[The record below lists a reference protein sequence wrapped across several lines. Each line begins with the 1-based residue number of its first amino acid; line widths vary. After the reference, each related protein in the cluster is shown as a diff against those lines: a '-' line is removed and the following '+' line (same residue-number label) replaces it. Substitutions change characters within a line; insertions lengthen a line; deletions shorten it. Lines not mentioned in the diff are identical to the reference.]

1 MATKYPYSFS
11 PLNIGKVQIRNR
23 YALAPVGTGSMNGSR
38 GEYTDNTIEYYL
50 ERARGGFGLIVLGS
64 IIVDMEAQKPD
75 LINGPIPPAYAPSVW
90 RESACRLVERIH
102 DYGTKVFMQIG
113 FGHGRQKPGQKA
125 PSPIPRYADPNEI
138 CEPITVE
145 EIQTKIRYMV
155 KTAKMAKDA
164 GFDGVEVHA
173 MHWGYLLDQF
183 ALAICNFRDDEYG
196 GSLEN
201 RLRVH
206 REIVE
211 GIKAEC
217 GQDFPVSIRMGMKS
231 YIKGF
236 HKPSLFGD
244 EEAGRTI
251 EEACQIAE
259 LLESY
264 GYDMLDCNSG
274 IYDSFYYAV
283 APAYMDK
290 GYNIKL
296 AKELKKHVRIPVF
309 VAGKMNDPDMCEEA
323 IRSGE
328 IDGVALG
335 RAGLADGAYP
345 QKLMRG
351 RPDKIHPCIA
361 CGNCM
366 ASSFSKVSATCAVN
380 PVGMRPGQY
389 PLTRAVQPKKVL
401 VVGGGAGGMEAA
413 RAAATRGHQVTLVER
428 SDKLGGRL
436 FDAGRHTFKQDIRAL
451 AAWYEQELK
460 DLGVEVKLGCEM
472 TPEAIQA
479 SGADAVILSVGADAV
494 MPKRIPGIDHPKAV
508 CCTDVIDGKKAVGQ
522 KVAIIGAGLVGAEM
536 AYDMAKEEGKEVVL
550 VDGLDDIL
558 SNDPDGVPFQTRWML
573 NELLDLHGVK
583 KYMGHML
590 ESINDQG
597 CVLKSKTG
605 ELVQIEADSVVIAIG
620 FRARASMYQALYGTD
635 MEVYEIVAGNGIGS
649 IASQVNAAYEI
660 TRNL

>member
-23 YALAPVGTGSMNGSR
+23 YALAPMGTGSMNGSR

-211 GIKAEC
+211 GIKAAC

-309 VAGKMNDPDMCEEA
+309 VAGKMNAPDMCEEA

-536 AYDMAKEEGKEVVL
+536 AYDMAKEEGKEVIL

>member
-1 MATKYPYSFS
+1 MATKYPHSFT

-23 YALAPVGTGSMNGSR
+23 YALAPMGTGSMGGPK

-50 ERARGGFGLIVLGS
+50 ERARGGFGLIVMGS

-102 DYGTKVFMQIG
+102 AYGTKVFMQLG

-125 PSPIPRYADPNEI
+125 PSPIPRYADPSEI

-145 EIQTKIRYMV
+145 EIHTKIRYMV

-183 ALAICNFRDDEYG
+183 AMALCNFREDEYG

-206 REIVE
+206 KEIVE

-251 EEACQIAE
+251 EEACEIAK

-296 AKELKKHVRIPVF
+296 AKEIKKHVSIPVF
-309 VAGKMNDPDMCEEA
+309 VAGKMNDPELCEQA
-323 IRSGE
+323 IANGE

-380 PVGMRPGQY
+380 PIGMRPGQY

-401 VVGGGAGGMEAA
+401 VVGGGVGGMEAA
-413 RAAATRGHQVTLVER
+413 RTAATRGHSVTLVER

-436 FDAGRHTFKQDIRAL
+436 FDAGVHKFKQDIRNL
-451 AAWYEQELK
+451 AKWYAQELK
-460 DLGVEVKLGCEM
+460 DLGVTVKLGTEM
-472 TPEAIQA
+472 TTEDIRS
-479 SGADAVILSVGADAV
+479 SGADAVIFSIGADPV
-494 MPKRIPGIDHPKAV
+494 MPRSIPGIDHPKAV
-508 CCTDVIDGKKAVGQ
+508 SCTDVLSGKRTVGQ

-536 AYDMAKEEGKEVVL
+536 AYDMAKEEGKEIVL

-573 NELLDLHGVK
+573 NELLDLHGVR

-590 ESINDQG
+590 AGINDQG
-597 CVLKSKTG
+597 CVLKSKSG
-605 ELVQIEADSVVIAIG
+605 ELVPIEADDVIIAIG
-620 FRARASMYQALYGTD
+620 FRARKSMYEALYGTD

>member
-23 YALAPVGTGSMNGSR
+23 YALAPMGTGSMNGSR

-296 AKELKKHVRIPVF
+296 AKELKKHVHIPVF

-536 AYDMAKEEGKEVVL
+536 AYDMAKEEGKEVIL

>member
-23 YALAPVGTGSMNGSR
+23 YALAPMGTGSMNGSR

-558 SNDPDGVPFQTRWML
+558 SNDPDGVSFQTRWML